1 MVDFIRHSPSSLNLF
16 AASREMFV
24 LEKILGRRQGGSAP
38 MYRGI
43 AVEDGVTHGLLN
55 PDAPMEVCVAVAH
68 KTWDT
73 KTALMTD
80 ARGETFRGDI
90 AGMVKLAVNEL
101 RPYGVPDK
109 CQTAHEW
116 HPEGLKYPIFGYSD
130 YEWSDH
136 GITVDLKTTGAMP
149 SKIKE
154 AHARQVAFYCT
165 SNNAAARVTYCTPK
179 KVATYA
185 VEDIDKHRAAYVEMA
200 KACERFLALS
210 DDPQFFVSITS
221 PDVESYYWG
230 GSMRHVAHEVW
241 KV

>member
-1 MVDFIRHSPSSLNLF
+1 VKYTRHSPSALNLF

-24 LEKILGRRQGGSAP
+24 LEKILGRRQQGGAP

-55 PDAPMEVCVAVAH
+55 PEASLEDCTAAAL
-68 KTWDT
+68 KTWDA
-73 KTALMTD
+73 KTALMID
-80 ARGETFRGDI
+80 ARGENFRTEI

-101 RPYGVPDK
+101 RPYGIPDK

-136 GITVDLKTTGAMP
+136 GIIVDLKTTGTMP
-149 SKIKE
+149 SKVKE
-154 AHARQVAFYCT
+154 PHARQVAFYCT

-179 KVATYA
+179 KVATYS
-185 VEDIDKHRAAYVEMA
+185 VEDIDAHRAAYVSLA
-200 KACERFLALS
+200 KKCEAFLALS
-210 DDPQFFVSITS
+210 DDPEFFVSITA
-221 PDVESYYWG
+221 PDTDSFYWG
-230 GSMRHVAHEVW
+230 GPMRHVAYEVW